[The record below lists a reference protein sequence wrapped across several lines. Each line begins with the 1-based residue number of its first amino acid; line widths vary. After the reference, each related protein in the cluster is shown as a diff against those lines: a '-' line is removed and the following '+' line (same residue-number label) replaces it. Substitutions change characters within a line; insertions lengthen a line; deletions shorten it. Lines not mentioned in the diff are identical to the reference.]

1 MTPGFVLGIDFGGTK
16 VALAT
21 MDTAGPVPRVLGR
34 TRLPTA
40 GPGGAQGVLRRSLA
54 AAGELVAG
62 TGGALT
68 GVGVATIGV
77 VDGERIRLAP
87 TVPGWEDLDLP
98 RLLRKE
104 FGGLPLRIDNDV
116 KAATAA
122 ELRWGRLSGVSS
134 GLYLNIGTGL
144 GAGIVAGGRVV
155 PGAHGAAGEIAYLLR
170 TPDEPGFA
178 AGRAPLEEHVSGAA
192 LASRGAQ
199 LLGAPVSAA
208 ALFARWREPQV
219 RSLLDE
225 SVSALAAAVANLCIA
240 LDPERVVVGGG
251 LMGAG
256 RPLLKR
262 FRTALDAAVPF
273 PPELTPARFVDEA
286 ALYGAVSLA
295 MDVRS

>member
-40 GPGGAQGVLRRSLA
+40 GPGGAQGFCGAPRRGRRAGRRDRRSTDGGRCGHDRRGRRRA
-54 AAGELVAG
+54 DPAGPDRAG
-62 TGGALT
+62 LGG
-68 GVGVATIGV
+68 
-77 VDGERIRLAP
+77 
-87 TVPGWEDLDLP
+87 PGPP